1 VAALV
6 GRSDP
11 APLAAA
17 FAVSVVGVLIS
28 AEKWRGLLRRAG
40 VRLSLAASAR
50 LYWIGMFVS
59 NFLPTSVGGDAARL
73 ALTPAPEGR
82 AAVAARS

>member
-1 VAALV
+1 MALIRGKLGRLGVKAQVATALIAALCLALDPEEVAALV
-6 GRSDP
+6 GRADP

-50 LYWIGMFVS
+50 FY
-59 NFLPTSVGGDAARL
+59 
-73 ALTPAPEGR
+73 
-82 AAVAARS
+82 